1 MANRE
6 NVDVEYKRIYVQELR
21 KDIIAFANA
30 EGGTFY
36 IGINDDGSK
45 RIKALYKNS
54 EKQPVFESAQGAF
67 KTTLFNLN
75 IDEQSEKVISY
86 QPETEK
92 EIVMGLVKRQ
102 GSITR
107 KDVEAALSVGT
118 TKAYSI
124 LAKMCDE
131 GALTMQK
138 DIKCINWEGRLNL
151 GDRKC

>member
-1 MANRE
+1 LLSFTFFYNEKEKERERRRKERVVANRE

-30 EGGTFY
+30 ERGTFY

-54 EKQPVFESAQGAF
+54 EKQSVFESAQGAF

-102 GSITR
+102 GSIVSR
-107 KDVEAALSVGT
+107 NYQSIFNISEDV
-118 TKAYSI
+118 
-124 LAKMCDE
+124 
-131 GALTMQK
+131 
-138 DIKCINWEGRLNL
+138 
-151 GDRKC
+151 

>member
-54 EKQPVFESAQGAF
+54 EKQSVFESAQGAF

-92 EIVMGLVKRQ
+92 EIVMGLVNKIIKNTCAEKTID
-102 GSITR
+102 SNYFK
-107 KDVEAALSVGT
+107 KD
-118 TKAYSI
+118 
-124 LAKMCDE
+124 KMYRELRAELDKDDE
-131 GALTMQK
+131 LKQE
-138 DIKCINWEGRLNL
+138 IKKYFIDEN
-151 GDRKC
+151 DH

>member
-75 IDEQSEKVISY
+75 IDEQSEKVI
-86 QPETEK
+86 
-92 EIVMGLVKRQ
+92 VMGLVKRQ

-131 GALTMQK
+131 GALIMQK
-138 DIKCINWEGRLNL
+138 AGNRTQYIRA
-151 GDRKC
+151 

>member
-6 NVDVEYKRIYVQELR
+6 NVDVEYKRIYVQELS

-54 EKQPVFESAQGAF
+54 EKQSVFESAQGAF

-102 GSITR
+102 GSIVSR
-107 KDVEAALSVGT
+107 NYQSIFNISEDV
-118 TKAYSI
+118 
-124 LAKMCDE
+124 
-131 GALTMQK
+131 
-138 DIKCINWEGRLNL
+138 
-151 GDRKC
+151 

>member
-54 EKQPVFESAQGAF
+54 EKQSVFESAQGAF

-138 DIKCINWEGRLNL
+138 AGNRTQYIRA
-151 GDRKC
+151 